1 MIWTATERLPSLLA
15 TIALAFVLAEPA
27 GAAHADATDVTSVP
41 VAFQVTDTNGSAVPC
56 FSDGATYTIRGHLTG
71 PQSAFASGQ
80 APAVTMYLFGEDA
93 GEWNWHLTSIP
104 EYDYA
109 TEMAKLGL
117 VSLTVDELGYGA
129 SGHPPDGNL
138 TCQGAEADIS
148 HQIIQQLRRGDY
160 TLGTGPGISFSRVV
174 LVGHDVGGAVA
185 EIEAYSYS
193 DIDALVLVTYADQG
207 FTPWIIERET
217 VAANDW
223 CTLSPAQTP
232 PGSPTSYVHFVSS
245 QEYRTLLFYDADP
258 RVIDT
263 TDALRN
269 PNPCGNIRSQP
280 TAVFVDTARV
290 SQITVPVLIVFGNND
305 DTVVWTRQG
314 EEQQQGDFSGS
325 QDKTTVFIPNAAH
338 FPMFERTAPDFR
350 AVVASWLQRTVP
362 TWTGRGPSSG

>member
-138 TCQGAEADIS
+138 T
-148 HQIIQQLRRGDY
+148 
-160 TLGTGPGISFSRVV
+160 
-174 LVGHDVGGAVA
+174 
-185 EIEAYSYS
+185 
-193 DIDALVLVTYADQG
+193 
-207 FTPWIIERET
+207 
-217 VAANDW
+217 
-223 CTLSPAQTP
+223 
-232 PGSPTSYVHFVSS
+232 
-245 QEYRTLLFYDADP
+245 
-258 RVIDT
+258 
-263 TDALRN
+263 
-269 PNPCGNIRSQP
+269 
-280 TAVFVDTARV
+280 
-290 SQITVPVLIVFGNND
+290 
-305 DTVVWTRQG
+305 
-314 EEQQQGDFSGS
+314 
-325 QDKTTVFIPNAAH
+325 
-338 FPMFERTAPDFR
+338 
-350 AVVASWLQRTVP
+350 
-362 TWTGRGPSSG
+362 